1 MISRKP
7 LVTRKTVRKR
17 NWFLRWGWALFLLV
31 LAGGGVAWYFLLGP
45 GAAAHGANTGSIL
58 NRTTKVTTGDVAITA
73 SGSGTLVAS
82 QTVDLSFSTS
92 GTVVE
97 LNVDTG
103 DKVKTGDVLAKLG
116 ETKTL
121 EASLASA
128 NLELLQANKTLEE
141 LQKNAGLNLATAYQ
155 DWITARATYAD
166 ELTASQRTAYARCSQ
181 EVMTKYTAAL
191 ERTNEKLEELRNSGA
206 YGSDEWIDAQH
217 DYDTAFANYTYCAS
231 YTEDEKASAK
241 SSLEVAKLEM
251 EQAEEKY
258 NALKDNS
265 GIDPDEW
272 TQAEAAVD
280 AAQTALDDAQEM
292 LDGITLIAPIDGI
305 VTSISA
311 GVGEIVDTSTFLTIA
326 DISHPTIEVS
336 VDENDIDKFKVGK
349 SATIVFDALPDLSFT
364 GIVTQVN
371 PSLTTY
377 GQYRVIQGVVQLG
390 EDAVATVQ
398 ELPLGLNASVTIVSQ
413 EAKEVLVIPATA
425 LKQSQ
430 TGEYNV
436 MVQTSDGQFVSTVVE
451 VGLQNDD
458 TAQITAGLNEGDIV
472 SLGIT
477 VSETGSGSSD
487 EEQFDPMMMGGGMP
501 PDGGGGGGMM
511 GPP

>member
-272 TQAEAAVD
+272 TQAEAVVD

-364 GIVTQVN
+364 GVVTQVN

-377 GQYRVIQGVVQLG
+377 GQYRVIQGVVQLD

-413 EAKEVLVIPATA
+413 EAKEVLIIPATA

-458 TAQITAGLNEGDIV
+458 TAQITAGLKEGDIV

-477 VSETGSGSSD
+477 VSETGNGSN
-487 EEQFDPMMMGGGMP
+487 EEKQFNPMMMGGGMP
-501 PDGGGGGGMM
+501 PDGGGMM